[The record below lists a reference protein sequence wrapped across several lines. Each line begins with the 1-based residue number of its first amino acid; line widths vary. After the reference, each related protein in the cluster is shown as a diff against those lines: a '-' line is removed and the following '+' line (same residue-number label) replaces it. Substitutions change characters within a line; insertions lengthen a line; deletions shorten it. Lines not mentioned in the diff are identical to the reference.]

1 MPATTA
7 IRPAEPAVLADLACF
22 ARTELAAGD
31 IEPWAAVLAAARTTG
46 LLPDAESAAWAV
58 KAYNAYDDLT
68 SAWALITAWPTPRE
82 WAEDPGDVHAADWP
96 CGRERRNLRGGRIIR
111 HFASYWHA
119 IDGYGSQALWLAEA
133 YPAGTHPAEA
143 FGPLLRWLRQI
154 WGTGRQAAF
163 EWAEFTA
170 KVLGAGVDAPHGAL
184 WESSGPRESLQR
196 IYGNPDPDPGW
207 LEDAA
212 AACRDHLAANGAPL
226 SWWDFETVICD
237 FNVMRK
243 GRYYPGQ
250 HLAMIGAE
258 IAAVPGPARVGLTA
272 TYAAAIPASWHGA
285 PAGVDKA
292 LARHYATTGRI
303 VTPPGCPRA
312 VTG

>member
-1 MPATTA
+1 MTATTIA
-7 IRPAEPAVLADLACF
+7 PAEPAVLEDLAAF

-31 IEPWAAVLAAARTTG
+31 IEPWAAVLRAARDTG
-46 LLPDAESAAWAV
+46 LLPDAEAAAWAV

-68 SAWALITAWPTPRE
+68 SAWALITEWPTPGE
-82 WAEDPGDVHAADWP
+82 WAEDPGGVHAADWP
-96 CGRERRNLRGGRIIR
+96 CGRERRNLRGGLVVR

-119 IDGYGSQALWLAEA
+119 ISPYAGQAGWLAEA
-133 YPAGTHPAEA
+133 YPPGTPPGEA
-143 FGPLLRWLRQI
+143 FGPLLRWLRQV

-163 EWAEFTA
+163 EWAEFAA
-170 KVLGAGVDAPHGAL
+170 KVLGAPVDAPHGAL

-196 IYGNPDPDPGW
+196 IYGNAAPDPGW

-212 AACRDHLAANGAPL
+212 HACRDHLARHGAVL
-226 SWWDFETVICD
+226 TWWDFETVICD

-250 HLAMIGAE
+250 HLGMIREE
-258 IAAVPGPARVGLTA
+258 IAAVPGPARVGLAA
-272 TYAAAIPASWHGA
+272 TYAAAIPASWHDA

-292 LARHYATTGRI
+292 LARHYAATGEIR
-303 VTPPGCPRA
+303 TPPGCPGVIA
-312 VTG
+312 

>member
-1 MPATTA
+1 MSVAGTIT
-7 IRPAEPAVLADLACF
+7 PAEPAVLDDLAAF

-31 IEPWAAVLAAARTTG
+31 IEPWAAVLAAARDTG

-68 SAWALITAWPTPRE
+68 SAWALITAWPGPRE
-82 WAEDPGDVHAADWP
+82 WAEDPDD
-96 CGRERRNLRGGRIIR
+96 LRGGRVIR
-111 HFASYWHA
+111 HVASSWHA
-119 IDGYGSQALWLAEA
+119 IAGSGSQAGGLAEA
-133 YPAGTHPAEA
+133 YPAGTRPAEA
-143 FGPLLRWLRQI
+143 FGPLLRWLRQV

-163 EWAEFTA
+163 EWAEFAA

-196 IYGNPDPDPGW
+196 IYGNPDPSPGW

-212 AACRDHLAANGAPL
+212 TTCRDHLAVHGAAL
-226 SWWDFETVICD
+226 TWWDFETVICD

-250 HLAMIGAE
+250 HLAMISEE
-258 IAAVPGPARVGLTA
+258 IGLVPADAGRGGLAAAYRTAVPPE
-272 TYAAAIPASWHGA
+272 WHAA

-303 VTPPGCPRA
+303 ATPPGCPPVVA
-312 VTG
+312 A